1 MSRPQRRRALRGVAA
16 VLALPALA
24 TLPACGLRQPLH
36 LGFVGTLSRRASDLG
51 ESGRNGVMLA
61 VETRNAAGGLAGQ
74 PVRLAVED
82 DGQNAR
88 QAKLAFE
95 ALQAAGVHAVVGPFT
110 SAMATTLVPLAG
122 AAGLPLVS
130 PTVTSMDFYGKDD
143 PLFRIHRTTRD
154 NARDYATV
162 LAARGWRRAAVAMDV
177 GNRSFTQSWLSEFS
191 PAFADGGGR
200 VVLVE
205 SYSGDVDASATA
217 LVRRLVQARPDGLLF
232 LSNTIDTAR
241 LAQRSALLAPGLPRA
256 AAEWAATEV
265 LPELGGRAID
275 GLLILQAYDRD
286 DPSPR
291 YRAFDEAFR
300 RRFLRAPGYAAVAAH
315 DAASVL
321 MQAHERRQR
330 GQSLRD
336 ALLANGPYD
345 GLQQLIRFDGN
356 GDTER
361 RIVFTEVRDGTFR
374 ALQ

>member
-1 MSRPQRRRALRGVAA
+1 MTRLQRRHALQGVAA
-16 VLALPALA
+16 ALALPAWA
-24 TLPACGLRQPLH
+24 TLPGCHAQQPLH

-51 ESGRNGVMLA
+51 ESGRNGVTLA

-74 PVRLAVED
+74 PVRLTVED

-88 QAKLAFE
+88 QATLAFE
-95 ALQAAGVHAVVGPFT
+95 ALQAAGVQAVVGPFT
-110 SAMATTLVPLAG
+110 SAVAATLVPLAG

-130 PTVTSMDFYGKDD
+130 PTVTSMDFHGKDD
-143 PLFRIHRTTRD
+143 QLFRIHRSTRD

-162 LAARGWRRAAVAMDV
+162 LAARGWRRTAVAMDI
-177 GNRSFTQSWLSEFS
+177 GNRSFTQSWLTEFS
-191 PAFADGGGR
+191 AAFAAGGGQ

-217 LVRRLVQARPDGLLF
+217 LVRRLLQAQPDGLLF
-232 LSNTIDTAR
+232 LSNTLDTAR

-256 AAEWAATEV
+256 AAEWAATEA

-286 DPSPR
+286 DASPR
-291 YRAFDEAFR
+291 YRAFDQAFR

-315 DAASVL
+315 DAATVV

-330 GQSLRD
+330 GQSLKD
-336 ALLANGPYD
+336 ALLVHGPYE
-345 GLQQLIRFDGN
+345 GLQQTIRFDRN

-361 RIVFTEVRDGTFR
+361 RITFTEVRDGTFR
-374 ALQ
+374 ALR